1 MKRQKLLVASIV
13 TTLLTACAAIVVA
26 RPTHDSVAV
35 VSSASGSLA
44 SSPARARTHSR
55 AGSLVAT
62 RDVGET
68 KRRLRQEEPGTYIGE
83 VLLTRDSALSRWHD
97 HLDRPL
103 RVWIQTDP
111 GIRDWNSSFVEQVR
125 AAFLTWSETGIPVHF
140 RFVSDSSHADAH
152 VVFVDHFSDPISGK
166 TRWARDD
173 GWWIVDADVT
183 IAVHHDGGETLDPS
197 AVRAIALH
205 EVGHLLGLDHTSDI
219 ANIMTPRVR
228 VRELSNADR
237 STMRLLYMLPPGPV
251 R

>member
-1 MKRQKLLVASIV
+1 MKRHTLLVASIV
-13 TTLLTACAAIVVA
+13 TTLLTAAAAFFVA

-35 VSSASGSLA
+35 VSSAAGSIA
-44 SSPARARTHSR
+44 STHGRVRTHSR

-62 RDVGET
+62 RDVDET
-68 KRRLRQEEPGTYIGE
+68 KRRLRQAEPGTYIGE

-103 RVWIQTDP
+103 RVWIQPNP
-111 GIRDWNSSFVEQVR
+111 GIRDWNPSFVEQVR
-125 AAFLTWSETGIPVHF
+125 AAFLAWSETGIPVHF

-228 VRELSNADR
+228 VRELSSADR
-237 STMRLLYMLPPGPV
+237 LTMKLLYTLPPGPV

>member
-1 MKRQKLLVASIV
+1 MKRQTLLVASIV
-13 TTLLTACAAIVVA
+13 TTLLTAAAALVAA
-26 RPTHDSVAV
+26 RPGHNSIPV

-44 SSPARARTHSR
+44 STTGRTRSSSR
-55 AGSLVAT
+55 SGSLVAG
-62 RDVGET
+62 RDAGDV
-68 KRRLRQEEPGTYIGE
+68 KRRLKQAEPGTYIGE
-83 VLLTRDSALSRWHD
+83 VLLTRDSALARWHD
-97 HLDRPL
+97 RLDRPL
-103 RVWIQTDP
+103 RVWIQPTST
-111 GIRDWNSSFVEQVR
+111 IRDWDPTFVLQVR
-125 AAFLTWSETGIPVHF
+125 AAFMAWSATGIPVHF
-140 RFVSDSSHADAH
+140 RFVSDSAHADAR
-152 VVFVDHFSDPISGK
+152 VVFIDHFSDPISGK

-183 IAVHHDGGETLDPS
+183 LAVHHDGGETLDPA

-237 STMRLLYMLPPGPV
+237 STMKLLYTLPPGPV